1 MPVDILVL
9 GATGFTGRL
18 ITRYL
23 YNHPQRNSFTFAIGI
38 RSKAKG
44 EELKKSLGIDDSVSI
59 VQVDVNSYED
69 VEAAVKDTKVVINV
83 VGPYW
88 LWGTNVVRACAEH
101 GRRYV
106 DLAGEAH
113 FMKKIIDGYDFMC
126 TKTGAIIVP
135 ACGFDSVPADLL
147 VFLSNRTLKNALGP
161 DAQLGLSQ
169 TFYSLKGGI
178 SGGTLA
184 TMMSDIENVPKFR
197 LIEAQKDYAI
207 SQARGHPSPPSVAA
221 VRIPFSSQY
230 GAFWPMAIPNRSVV
244 QRTYGINALTA
255 SYAHLLFGIDHPK
268 QKEALLRPLVYGP
281 QFRYAEYLAVG
292 SSKLLAVLFS
302 TLAKIWLFLIF
313 NYAPARWLMKM
324 FMPKP
329 GEGPSDEEM
338 EKGWMTITNYTEC
351 SSSPGVW
358 ARSVMRGQGDPGYL
372 LTASMISE
380 AALGLALDDAS
391 LPLSARL
398 GGILTPS
405 TALGSV
411 LISRLEAT
419 GRIHFESEHIRAEDA
434 ESRKDR

>member
-1 MPVDILVL
+1 MPSDILVL

-23 YNHPQRNSFTFAIGI
+23 YNHPQRASFTFAIGI
-38 RSKAKG
+38 RNKAKG
-44 EELKKSLGIDDSVSI
+44 EELKKSLGIDDSVKL
-59 VQVDVNSYED
+59 VQLDVNRYED

-106 DLAGEAH
+106 DLAGEPH
-113 FMKKIIDGYDFMC
+113 FMKKIIEGYDFMS
-126 TKTGAIIVP
+126 TKTGAIIIP

-184 TMMSDIENVPKFR
+184 TMMSDIENVPRFK
-197 LIEAQKDYAI
+197 LYEAQRDYAI
-207 SQARGHPSPPSVAA
+207 AQARGLPSPPPAAA
-221 VRIPFSSQY
+221 VRVPFSSQY

-244 QRTYGINALTA
+244 QRTFGVNALTA
-255 SYAHLLFGIDHPK
+255 SYAHLLFGVDHAK
-268 QKEALLRPLVYGP
+268 EKEAELRPLVYGP
-281 QFRYAEYLAVG
+281 QFRYAEYMNVG

-302 TLAKIWLFLIF
+302 TLAKLWLLLVF

-329 GEGPSDEEM
+329 GEGPSDEVM
-338 EKGWMTITNYTEC
+338 EKGWMNITNYTEC
-351 SSSPGVW
+351 ASSPGVW
-358 ARSVMRGQGDPGYL
+358 AKSVMRGQGDPGYL

-391 LPLSARL
+391 LPASARL
-398 GGILTPS
+398 GGVLTPS
-405 TALGSV
+405 TGLGGV
-411 LISRLEAT
+411 LVSRLEAT
-419 GRIHFESEHIRAEDA
+419 GRIQFESEIVRANE
-434 ESRKDR
+434 ESKKYR